1 MIQKLDDPYRNLP
14 RLFVLLLGLIFAGV
28 VYGQPTVD
36 LTTFNQA
43 EQLHQRRAMLVLGG
57 WALTNIA
64 LGASLQGSRDG
75 SDRYFHRMNAYW
87 NLVNLGIAGFG
98 YYAATQLDPTGFDL
112 STSVDKHYNFQKILL
127 FNAGLDVG
135 YVLGGLYLTERAKN
149 DPDRQDQFRGFGQ
162 SIMLQ
167 GGFLFAFDLVNYF
180 ISRSRSDDLD
190 LLLGPT
196 PNGVGMILNF

>member
-1 MIQKLDDPYRNLP
+1 
-14 RLFVLLLGLIFAGV
+14 
-28 VYGQPTVD
+28 
-36 LTTFNQA
+36 
-43 EQLHQRRAMLVLGG
+43 MLVLGG

-64 LGASLQGSRDG
+64 LGAGLQGSRSG

-87 NLVNLGIAGFG
+87 NVVNLGIAGFG
-98 YYAATQLDPTGFDL
+98 YYAATQLDPAGYDL
-112 STSVDKHYNFQKILL
+112 ATSINKHHGFQKILL

-149 DPDRQDQFRGFGQ
+149 RPDQRDRLRGFGQ

-180 ISRSRSDDLD
+180 IAKSRTDDIP
-190 LLLGPT
+190 LLLGAT
-196 PNGVGMILNF
+196 PDGIGMTLLF

>member
-1 MIQKLDDPYRNLP
+1 MIRKLDDPSVKLI
-14 RLFVLLLGLIFAGV
+14 RLFALFIGLIFAGV
-28 VYGQPTVD
+28 VYGQSTVSLPD
-36 LTTFNQA
+36 FNRA
-43 EQLHQRRAMLVLGG
+43 EQLHQERAMLVLGG
-57 WALTNIA
+57 WALANIA
-64 LGASLQGSRDG
+64 LGASLQGSRAG
-75 SDRYFHRMNAYW
+75 SDRYFHRMNGYW

-98 YYAATQLDPTGFDL
+98 YYAAQQLDPGGFDL
-112 STSVDKHYNFQKILL
+112 ATSINKHHGFQKMLL

-149 DPDRQDQFRGFGQ
+149 RPDQRDRLRGFGQ

-180 ISRSRSDDLD
+180 IARTRTSDIP

-196 PNGVGMILNF
+196 PEGIGMTLTF